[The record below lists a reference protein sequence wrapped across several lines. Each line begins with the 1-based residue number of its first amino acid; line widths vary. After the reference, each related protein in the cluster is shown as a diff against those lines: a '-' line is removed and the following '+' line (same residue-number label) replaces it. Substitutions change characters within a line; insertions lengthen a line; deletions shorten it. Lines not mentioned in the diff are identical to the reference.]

1 MNNPKLEKPS
11 ETSAADSFQRFV
23 RTVSKFE
30 VVWGLQAD
38 DWASTEAADGGMI
51 LPFWAEEKSAELCAS
66 GLFEG
71 YTATKIKL
79 SDFMGLWLPGMQEDG
94 VKVGLFMTPCDQA
107 IAHDSAKLM
116 TSIEDE
122 LRSLNS

>member
-1 MNNPKLEKPS
+1 MNNPKAGKFS
-11 ETSAADSFQRFV
+11 ETSAVDRFQYFV
-23 RTVSKFE
+23 KTVAKLE
-30 VVWGLQAD
+30 IVWGLQAD
-38 DWASTEAADGGMI
+38 DWASTEAVDGGMI
-51 LPFWAEEKSAELCAS
+51 LPFWAEEKSAEFCAS

-79 SDFMGLWLPGMQEDG
+79 SDFMGLWLPGMLEDG

-116 TSIEDE
+116 TSIEEE